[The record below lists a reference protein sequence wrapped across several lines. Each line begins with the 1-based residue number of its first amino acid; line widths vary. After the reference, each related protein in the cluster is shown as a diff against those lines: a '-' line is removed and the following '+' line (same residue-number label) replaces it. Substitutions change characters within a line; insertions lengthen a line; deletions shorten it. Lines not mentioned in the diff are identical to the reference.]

1 MQNRAARIVAAAP
14 LIAIILVACGGDPL
28 TKEEFI
34 TQADAI
40 CAAAEEEIA
49 DLERPTNP
57 DQIDD
62 FVERA
67 RELTENTLEQLRELE
82 PPEAD
87 AEELERML
95 DAIQRAVDQ
104 LPDLAEAAKTNDTQA
119 IADASRE
126 VQEATETSREIASEY
141 GFEKCGGVAPTGPT
155 GG

>member
-1 MQNRAARIVAAAP
+1 MQSRAARIVVATP
-14 LIAIILVACGGDPL
+14 LAVIILAACGGDPL
-28 TKEEFI
+28 SKEEFI
-34 TQADAI
+34 AQADAI
-40 CAAAEEEIA
+40 CAEAEEEIA
-49 DLERPTNP
+49 DMERPTNP
-57 DQIDD
+57 DQIDS
-62 FVERA
+62 FVQQA
-67 RELTENTLEQLRELE
+67 RELTENTLEQLRELD

-87 AEELERML
+87 AEQLEQML

-104 LPDLAEAAKTNDTQA
+104 LLALAEAAKTNDTQA

>member
-1 MQNRAARIVAAAP
+1 MQSRAARIVVAAP
-14 LIAIILVACGGDPL
+14 LAAMILASCGGDPL
-28 TKEEFI
+28 TKEDFLA
-34 TQADAI
+34 QADAI
-40 CAAAEEEIA
+40 CAEAEERIE

-57 DQIDD
+57 EQIDG
-62 FVERA
+62 FVQQA
-67 RELTENTLEQLRELE
+67 RELTENTLERLRELE

-87 AEELERML
+87 ADQIERML

-104 LPDLAEAAKTNDTQA
+104 LPALAEAAKTNDTQA